1 MKRSIVY
8 AGMFSVMVIMPA
20 MTAQAENAGNLSDA
34 VTTSVV
40 PSINWIEMP
49 EIAPEVSAA
58 FVPPGETQTPTVSS
72 GEGSTTPSGEGTTTP
87 SADGTRPEQ
96 SPDDVQQQSERM
108 GSQTGQTQQSPEKSA
123 DDMDMESERM
133 RKVGAPR
140 F

>member
-20 MTAQAENAGNLSDA
+20 MTAQAENVGNLSDA
-34 VTTSVV
+34 VTTSVI

-49 EIAPEVSAA
+49 EIAPEVSGAI
-58 FVPPGETQTPTVSS
+58 VPPSETQTPTVPS
-72 GEGSTTPSGEGTTTP
+72 GEGATTPSG
-87 SADGTRPEQ
+87 DGTRPEQ

-108 GSQTGQTQQSPEKSA
+108 GSQTGQTPQSPEKSA